1 MACRYHKLP
10 SDLLKLE
17 LNDFNLNSIILL
29 KAVERQNKKDTENS
43 NNKWSDINM
52 HKGNKNLS
60 TFGLAV
66 STKDKGAK

>member
-10 SDLLKLE
+10 SELLKLE

-29 KAVERQNKKDTENS
+29 KAVERQNAKDTGKS
-43 NNKWSDINM
+43 NTKWSDIKM
-52 HKGNKNLS
+52 HKGNKGLS
-60 TFGLAV
+60 TFGLEV